1 MTIVAGDAWVDQAV
15 ADLGEGAQ
23 MFLERLHRGEVIHPR
38 GEATLH
44 LRRLREIARLHG
56 ADLDAMASYQQH
68 ITTWRAIAR
77 LAGSMI
83 ETTQAG

>member
-1 MTIVAGDAWVDQAV
+1 MSVVAGDAWVEQAV
-15 ADLGEGAQ
+15 ADLSDGAR

-68 ITTWRAIAR
+68 ITDWRAIAR
-77 LAGSMI
+77 LAGSMV
-83 ETTQAG
+83 ESTQAG